1 MSVEFSIKTPI
12 FVLSQIYEKNEP
24 RGSLTTYELIFV
36 QQFWNPGHHMCV
48 AAKDDGYLY
57 FTRCDEAELNQKW
70 EWEEINDDVLARVN
84 NNLDAPGD
92 APPEL
97 DYIQ

>member
-1 MSVEFSIKTPI
+1 
-12 FVLSQIYEKNEP
+12 
-24 RGSLTTYELIFV
+24 
-36 QQFWNPGHHMCV
+36 MCV
-48 AAKDDGYLY
+48 AAKEDGYLY
-57 FTRCDEAELNQKW
+57 FTRCDEADLNQKW
-70 EWEEINDDVLARVN
+70 EWEEVNDEVLARVN

>member
-1 MSVEFSIKTPI
+1 MHTILRGITKAYLPAD
-12 FVLSQIYEKNEP
+12 LNE
-24 RGSLTTYELIFV
+24 
-36 QQFWNPGHHMCV
+36 
-48 AAKDDGYLY
+48 
-57 FTRCDEAELNQKW
+57 KW
-70 EWEEINDDVLARVN
+70 EFEEVDDEVLARVN